1 MSAATPGDSA
11 VDPPSDPTDREF
23 LVRWYAGLLGG
34 LLPILLLG
42 FLYSA
47 LADRLEF
54 VGWALGLGVVWVLA
68 LRHGLGAGWPR
79 PRLWGTLAL
88 LLALG
93 LGGFSAIERQ
103 HHEILDL
110 GFRAVFPR
118 VYHPVATRPGTPA
131 ALAGLLALSGGAAL
145 VIHGIRQRRAR

>member
-1 MSAATPGDSA
+1 MERA
-11 VDPPSDPTDREF
+11 DREGQNGRDL
-23 LVRWYAGLLGG
+23 LVAWYAGLLGG

-54 VGWALGLGVVWVLA
+54 VGWALGLAVVWVIV
-68 LRHGLGAGWPR
+68 LRQGLGAGWPR

-88 LLALG
+88 LLAVG
-93 LGGFSAIERQ
+93 LGGFAAIERA

-110 GFRAVFPR
+110 GFRAVFPTA
-118 VYHPVATRPGTPA
+118 YHPVVTRPGA
-131 ALAGLLALSGGAAL
+131 AAGLAGLLALSGGAAL
-145 VIHGIRQRRAR
+145 AIHAIRQRRTR

>member
-1 MSAATPGDSA
+1 MSAASPEIQPA
-11 VDPPSDPTDREF
+11 EREL

-54 VGWALGLGVVWVLA
+54 VGWALGLGVVWVIA

-93 LGGFSAIERQ
+93 LGGFSAIERR

-110 GFRAVFPR
+110 GFRAVFPNA
-118 VYHPVATRPGTPA
+118 YHPVATRPGTAA
-131 ALAGLLALSGGAAL
+131 ALAGLLALTGGAAL
-145 VIHGIRQRRAR
+145 AIHGIRQRRAR